1 LGKAHRATVVIIG
14 AGFGGLSAARAL
26 RRATVDVVLVDQ
38 NNYHL
43 FTPLLYEVGTAL
55 LDSSEIAYPVRGIFH
70 RVPNVDFRKGRVRQI
85 DLDGRQVRTAE
96 GALRYDYLVV
106 SAGSVNNF
114 FGNHSAERN
123 SFALKDMGEALAL
136 RNHILARFEEATWT
150 QDAARRR
157 LLMSFVVVGGG
168 PTGVEFAGALS
179 ELIHLVLRK
188 DFPRLRLDE
197 VEIRM
202 VEAVDH
208 ILGAFETRLQDW
220 AVARLQRMGIQ
231 VILGSPV
238 EEIGLEEVRLKDGTL
253 LPAATVVWTAGV
265 KASALGAQLGV
276 ELGRGGRVPVG
287 PTLQLAGHPEVFVI
301 GDLAHAVDQDGSPLP
316 QLAAVAQQQGKA
328 VARAIKA
335 LDRGQ
340 PPKPFRYRD
349 KGILATIGRNA
360 AVVQM
365 GRLRIHGFIGWVT
378 WLTVHLILLISFR
391 SRILVLINWAYD
403 YFFYDRPVRLI
414 LRADR
419 STRDDESDEGG

>member
-1 LGKAHRATVVIIG
+1 MIVG
-14 AGFGGLSAARAL
+14 AGFGGLSVARGL
-26 RRATVDVVLVDQ
+26 RRAGIDVVLVDQ

-70 RVPNVDFRKGRVRQI
+70 RVPNVDFRKGRVTHI
-85 DLDGRQVRTAE
+85 DLSAREVRTAE
-96 GALRYDYLVV
+96 GAIGYDYLVV

-114 FGNHSAERN
+114 FGNHSAERH

-136 RNHILARFEEATWT
+136 RNQILARFEEASWT
-150 QDAARRR
+150 EDAARRR
-157 LLMSFVVVGGG
+157 LLLSFVVVGGG

-208 ILGAFETRLQDW
+208 ILGAFETRLQEW
-220 AVARLQRMGIQ
+220 AVARLLRMGVQ
-231 VILGSPV
+231 VILGSAV
-238 EEIGLEEVRLKDGTL
+238 EEIGLEEVRLTDGTV

-265 KASALGAQLGV
+265 KASGLGAQLGV
-276 ELGRGGRVPVG
+276 ELERGGRVPVG

-301 GDLAHAVDQDGSPLP
+301 GDLAHAEDQDGRPLP

-328 VARAIKA
+328 VARAVQAIV
-335 LDRGQ
+335 RGQ
-340 PPKPFRYRD
+340 TPQPFHYRD
-349 KGILATIGRNA
+349 RGILATIGRNA

-365 GRLRIHGFIGWVT
+365 GRVRFHGFIGWVT

-414 LRADR
+414 LWAAR
-419 STRDDESDEGG
+419 SSRDDESQDAD

>member
-1 LGKAHRATVVIIG
+1 MIIG
-14 AGFGGLSAARAL
+14 AGFGGLSVARGL
-26 RRATVDVVLVDQ
+26 RRAEVDVVLVDQ

-85 DLDGRQVRTAE
+85 DLDAQQVRTAE
-96 GALRYDYLVV
+96 GALSYDYLVV

-123 SFALKDMGEALAL
+123 AFALKDMGEALAL
-136 RNHILARFEEATWT
+136 RNQILARFEEASWT
-150 QDAARRR
+150 EDAARRR

-220 AVARLQRMGIQ
+220 AVARLQRMGVQ
-231 VILGSPV
+231 VILGSAV
-238 EEIGLEEVRLKDGTL
+238 EEIEPEEVRLKDGTV

-265 KASALGAQLGV
+265 KASGLGAQLGV
-276 ELGRGGRVPVG
+276 ELGRGGRVPVA

-301 GDLAHAVDQDGSPLP
+301 GDLAHAVDQDGRPLP

-335 LDRGQ
+335 VVKGR
-340 PPKPFRYRD
+340 PPEPFRYRD
-349 KGILATIGRNA
+349 RGILATIGRNA

-365 GRLRIHGFIGWVT
+365 GKLRFHGFIGWVT

-414 LRADR
+414 LRAAR
-419 STRDDESDEGG
+419 STRDDEGT

>member
-1 LGKAHRATVVIIG
+1 LGRAQVVIIG
-14 AGFGGLSAARAL
+14 AGFGGLSAARGL
-26 RRATVDVVLVDQ
+26 RRAAVDVVLVDQ

-70 RVPNVDFRKGRVRQI
+70 HVPNIDVKKGRVRQI
-85 DLDGRQVRTAE
+85 DLKARQVRTAE
-96 GALRYDYLVV
+96 GVLRYDYLVV
-106 SAGSVNNF
+106 STGSVNNF
-114 FGNHSAERN
+114 FGNRSAERN

-136 RNHILARFEEATWT
+136 RNQILARFEEASWT
-150 QDAARRR
+150 DDADRRR

-179 ELIHLVLRK
+179 ELVHLVLRK
-188 DFPRLRLDE
+188 DFPRLRLEE

-208 ILGAFETRLQDW
+208 ILGAFETPLQDW
-220 AVARLQRMGIQ
+220 AVARLQRMGVQ
-231 VILGSPV
+231 VILGAAV
-238 EEIGLEEVRLKDGTL
+238 EEIGSEEVRLKDGSV

-265 KASALGAQLGV
+265 KASGLGAQFDV
-276 ELGRGGRVPVG
+276 ELGRGGRVPVA

-301 GDLAHAVDQDGSPLP
+301 GDLAHALDKNGHALP
-316 QLAAVAQQQGKA
+316 QLAAVAQQQGRA
-328 VARAIKA
+328 VAGAIKN
-335 LDRGQ
+335 LVKGQ

-360 AVVQM
+360 AVVQV
-365 GRLRIHGFIGWVT
+365 GRLRLHGFIGWIT
-378 WLTVHLILLISFR
+378 WLSVHLVLLISFR

-414 LRADR
+414 LWAARTTEDGEG
-419 STRDDESDEGG
+419 DEAG